1 MAGMTRERIAAIAL
15 LRLRLFVNAM
25 RTTQGQIELISRII
39 VGLLLLVGGIGG
51 AFGLGTTA
59 WYFVSHKNAE
69 WLALLLWPV
78 FAFWQ
83 LFPIFSSAFS
93 ETADSSNLLRYP
105 LNYPAYFLV
114 RMAYGAFDPASL
126 IGSVWLAGI
135 GIGVSVAAPR
145 AIPMAGLTLLVFGLF
160 NLILSRTIF
169 AWLDRWL
176 AQRKTREILGV
187 LFIGIIL
194 SIQLAGPLLNGY
206 KHGNRVELLR
216 LAAKITPA
224 ERTLPPGLAAAAID
238 RSVGGSLGIGFLYFS
253 ALCTYGAGT
262 ALLLSLRVRQEYRGE
277 NLSEA
282 GSRAEAGSVSDLSD
296 NWALP
301 GLSGPAALVMEKELR
316 YLSRSGPMLFT
327 LIVPLFMLLIFRSNG
342 AFPHHDPDLVFP
354 AVAAYTLILLT
365 NLIYNNF
372 GGDGTGIQFY
382 FASPVTFRRIV
393 AGKNLAHSLILLLE
407 IVVAWAG
414 VSWMYK
420 PPTADVISAT
430 LAAILFAA
438 PVNMAVGNLLSL
450 YFPKRIESSAFGRQR
465 ASPTTVLASFAIQ
478 IVVIGTA
485 ALVLWLTHGTGNYW
499 IATLIF
505 LVLAA
510 LSLGGY
516 TFALEQTGRIA
527 LGRREKLISEL
538 ARLS

>member
-1 MAGMTRERIAAIAL
+1 MTRDRITAIAL
-15 LRLRLFVNAM
+15 LRLHLFMNAM
-25 RTTQGQIELISRII
+25 RTTQGQIELISRIM
-39 VGLLLLVGGIGG
+39 VGLLLSVGGIGG

-59 WYFVSHKNAE
+59 WYFVSHKNTE

-83 LFPIFSSAFS
+83 LFPIFSAAFS

-105 LNYPAYFLV
+105 LSYPAYFLV

-126 IGSVWLAGI
+126 MGSLWLVGI
-135 GIGVSVAAPR
+135 GIGAAVAAPH
-145 AIPMAGLTLLVFGLF
+145 AIPMAALTLLVFGLF

-187 LFIGIIL
+187 LFIGTIL
-194 SIQLAGPLLNGY
+194 SIQLVGPLLRRY
-206 KHGNRVELLR
+206 EHGNRVELLR
-216 LAAKITPA
+216 LAAEIIPA
-224 ERTLPPGLAAAAID
+224 ERVLPPGLAAAAIA
-238 RSVGGSLGIGFLYFS
+238 RSLEGNLGVGFVYFS
-253 ALCTYGAGT
+253 VLCTYGAGT
-262 ALLLSLRVRQEYRGE
+262 AMLLSVRVRQEYHGE

-282 GSRAEAGSVSDLSD
+282 GPRAEAGSVVDLANS
-296 NWALP
+296 WALP
-301 GLSGPAALVMEKELR
+301 GLSGPAAQVMGKELR

-327 LIVPLFMLLIFRSNG
+327 LIVPLFMLLIFRSNA
-342 AFPHHDPDLVFP
+342 AFPHHRPDLVFP

-393 AGKNLAHSLILLLE
+393 AGKNLAHALILLVE
-407 IVVAWAG
+407 IMVAWAG

-420 PPTADVISAT
+420 PPTADVLAAT
-430 LAAILFAA
+430 LAGILFAA
-438 PVNMAVGNLLSL
+438 PVNLAMGNWLSL

-478 IVVIGTA
+478 IVVLGTA
-485 ALVLWLTHGTGNYW
+485 VLVLWLTRGTGNYW

-516 TFALEQTGRIA
+516 TFALTQTDRIA
-527 LGRREKLISEL
+527 LARRERLMSEL
-538 ARLS
+538 ARTS